1 MSTFAQLFERM
12 MAAHNVT
19 MHQIAARLE
28 VEYHVLSRFKN
39 GTKKRSVKL
48 LKSILR
54 VVPCNNRTEQE
65 LYEALFREE
74 LQTAYG
80 EEAWECIKTL
90 KELLSIQFLSV
101 DEMSEG
107 MENVQRENQGSNGND
122 IWIMKNSLISG
133 RSSVRDAVLLILN
146 QVREESDDLPIVLWG
161 QGTDTLLS
169 DIAFAFH
176 NTEISVEHLYS
187 LLPSTSQESNLNN
200 LKLLAEVMPCL
211 RSNFNYDVRV
221 VYEEISSR
229 EAFFPFE
236 CLLMTEKV
244 ALWIEKEYN
253 HAQIVTD
260 SQVLA
265 FYRAKFESQYKNS
278 KTVLHRSINIVDW
291 QNEAQEME
299 DEGDTFYCL
308 NWQLCAM
315 ELIPVD
321 VLVTHIKPEKKEYLI
336 SALGVYQ
343 KRVQTVKKKKKK
355 SEYITREGIQYFI
368 DTGKILELPDEWYIP
383 FSKEER
389 CAVLHRLLELIQKEY
404 ETEQAEKKKDAMS
417 VSEGTKLPMIQILNT
432 NYFSL
437 TPGIAVRSSGE
448 ADTDLSCLGYDGN
461 MINFSF
467 YEAGITR
474 WIFCLLEFLPESG
487 WVYSL
492 KEQVRLLEE
501 MLEKMDSQS
510 SDGIM

>member
-1 MSTFAQLFERM
+1 MSTFAQLFENM
-12 MAAHNVT
+12 MATHNVT
-19 MHQIAARLE
+19 MNQIAARLE

-54 VVPCNNRTEQE
+54 VVPCNNHTEQE

-74 LQTAYG
+74 LQKAYG
-80 EEAWECIKTL
+80 EEAWECIKAL

-101 DEMSEG
+101 EEMPEG
-107 MENVQRENQGSNGND
+107 MENVQKKNWGSNGMY
-122 IWIMKNSLISG
+122 IQTMKNSLISG

-146 QVREESDDLPIVLWG
+146 QVREKSGDLPVILWG

-187 LLPSTSQESNLNN
+187 LLPSTSPESNLNN
-200 LKLLAEVMPCL
+200 LKLLGEVMPCL

-236 CLLMTEKV
+236 CLLMTEKA
-244 ALWIEKEYN
+244 ALWIEKEYK

-260 SQVLA
+260 PQALA

-278 KTVLHRSINIVDW
+278 KTVLQRNINIVDW
-291 QNEAQEME
+291 QEEAQETE
-299 DEGDTFYCL
+299 KQGDTFYCL

-321 VLVTHIKPEKKEYLI
+321 VLAAHIKPEKKGDLI
-336 SALGVYQ
+336 PALDVYQ
-343 KRVQTVKKKKKK
+343 KRVQTVEKKKKKG
-355 SEYITREGIQYFI
+355 EYITYEGIQYFM

-389 CAVLHRLLELIQKEY
+389 CTVLHRLLELIQREY
-404 ETEQAEKKKDAMS
+404 ETEQAEEKKDAAF
-417 VSEGTKLPMIQILNT
+417 VSEGTKLPIIQILNT

-448 ADTDLSCLGYDGN
+448 VDTDLACLGYDGN

-467 YEAGITR
+467 YEVGITK

-487 WVYSL
+487 WVYPL

-501 MLEKMDSQS
+501 MLQKMLEK
-510 SDGIM
+510 IEK

>member
-1 MSTFAQLFERM
+1 MSTFAQLFEKM

-28 VEYHVLSRFKN
+28 VEYHVLNRFKN
-39 GTKKRSVKL
+39 GTKKRSVKV

-54 VVPCNNRTEQE
+54 VVPCNTHTEQE

-74 LQTAYG
+74 LQKAYG
-80 EEAWECIKTL
+80 KEAWECIKAL

-107 MENVQRENQGSNGND
+107 MENIQNENQGSTRKY
-122 IWIMKNSLISG
+122 IWTMKNSLVCG

-146 QVREESDDLPIVLWG
+146 QVREESGDLPVILWG

-176 NTEISVEHLYS
+176 NTKISVEHLYS
-187 LLPSTSQESNLNN
+187 LLPSTSLESNLNN

-236 CLLMTEKV
+236 CLLMTEKA
-244 ALWIEKEYN
+244 ALWIEKEYK

-260 SQVLA
+260 PQVLA

-278 KTVLHRSINIVDW
+278 TTVLQRSINIVDW
-291 QNEAQEME
+291 QNEAQETE
-299 DEGDTFYCL
+299 KQGDTFYCL

-315 ELIPVD
+315 ELIPID
-321 VLVTHIKPEKKEYLI
+321 VLAAHIKPEKKEYLI
-336 SALGVYQ
+336 PALDVYQ
-343 KRVQTVKKKKKK
+343 KRVQTVEKKKKK
-355 SEYITREGIQYFI
+355 SEYITREGIQYFM

-389 CAVLHRLLELIQKEY
+389 CAVLHRLLELIQREY
-404 ETEQAEKKKDAMS
+404 ETEQAEEKKDD
-417 VSEGTKLPMIQILNT
+417 VSMADGTKLPVIQILNT

-437 TPGIAVRSSGE
+437 TLGIAVRSSGE

-467 YEAGITR
+467 YEAGITK

-487 WVYSL
+487 WVYPL
-492 KEQVRLLEE
+492 KEQIRLLEQ
-501 MLEKMDSQS
+501 MLEK
-510 SDGIM
+510 IEKIE

>member
-1 MSTFAQLFERM
+1 MSTFAQLFEKM

-28 VEYHVLSRFKN
+28 MEYHVLNRFKN

-80 EEAWECIKTL
+80 EEAWESIKTL

-107 MENVQRENQGSNGND
+107 MENVQRENQGSNEND
-122 IWIMKNSLISG
+122 IWTMKNSLISG
-133 RSSVRDAVLLILN
+133 RSSVRDVVLLILN

-176 NTEISVEHLYS
+176 NTEISVEYLFS
-187 LLPSTSQESNLNN
+187 LLPSSSHECILNN
-200 LKLLAEVMPCL
+200 FMLLAELMPCL
-211 RSNFNYDVRV
+211 RSNFNYDLRV

-265 FYRAKFESQYKNS
+265 IYRAKFESQYKNS
-278 KTVLHRSINIVDW
+278 KTVLHRSIILWIGRMKLKRWNMRETRFI
-291 QNEAQEME
+291 A
-299 DEGDTFYCL
+299 
-308 NWQLCAM
+308 
-315 ELIPVD
+315 LIGS
-321 VLVTHIKPEKKEYLI
+321 Y
-336 SALGVYQ
+336 
-343 KRVQTVKKKKKK
+343 
-355 SEYITREGIQYFI
+355 
-368 DTGKILELPDEWYIP
+368 
-383 FSKEER
+383 
-389 CAVLHRLLELIQKEY
+389 
-404 ETEQAEKKKDAMS
+404 
-417 VSEGTKLPMIQILNT
+417 
-432 NYFSL
+432 
-437 TPGIAVRSSGE
+437 VRWS
-448 ADTDLSCLGYDGN
+448 
-461 MINFSF
+461 
-467 YEAGITR
+467 
-474 WIFCLLEFLPESG
+474 
-487 WVYSL
+487 
-492 KEQVRLLEE
+492 
-501 MLEKMDSQS
+501 
-510 SDGIM
+510 

>member
-28 VEYHVLSRFKN
+28 VEYHVLNRFKN

-74 LQTAYG
+74 LQKAYG

-101 DEMSEG
+101 DEVSEG
-107 MENVQRENQGSNGND
+107 MENIQKKNQGSNGKC
-122 IWIMKNSLISG
+122 IWKMTNSLISG

-146 QVREESDDLPIVLWG
+146 QVREESDDMPVILWG

-244 ALWIEKEYN
+244 ALWIEKEYK
-253 HAQIVTD
+253 HAQVVTD

-278 KTVLHRSINIVDW
+278 TTVLQRSINIVDW

-299 DEGDTFYCL
+299 KEGDTFYCL

-321 VLVTHIKPEKKEYLI
+321 VLAAHIKPEKKDYLL

-368 DTGKILELPDEWYIP
+368 DTGKILELPDEWYDP
-383 FSKEER
+383 FSREER
-389 CAVLHRLLELIQKEY
+389 YVVLKKLLEIVQNEY
-404 ETEQAEKKKDAMS
+404 QLELAEEEKGEISSLVETLKH
-417 VSEGTKLPMIQILNT
+417 PFIQILNA
-432 NYFSL
+432 NHFNL
-437 TPGIAVRSSGE
+437 TMGIAVRSSSE
-448 ADTDLSCLGYDGN
+448 VDTDLSCLGYDGN

-467 YEAGITR
+467 REAGIAK
-474 WIFCLLEFLPESG
+474 WIFHFLEFLPESG

-492 KEQVRLLEE
+492 EEQVGLLEE
-501 MLEKMDSQS
+501 MVKEMENSKETVE
-510 SDGIM
+510 